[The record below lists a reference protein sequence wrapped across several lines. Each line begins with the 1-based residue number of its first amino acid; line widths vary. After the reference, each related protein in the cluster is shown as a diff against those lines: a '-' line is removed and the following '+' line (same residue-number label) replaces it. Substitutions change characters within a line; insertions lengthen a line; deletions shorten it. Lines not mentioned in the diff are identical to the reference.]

1 MVYALSKGQET
12 YRYYLLC
19 GLRMKLDEPEDRSS
33 SKTREEGQRI
43 SINIS
48 SRSSSLEALIV
59 SLPARSEDLLFAKVR
74 KPAG

>member
-48 SRSSSLEALIV
+48 IRLAPILIK
-59 SLPARSEDLLFAKVR
+59 LLFPLMKH
-74 KPAG
+74 